1 MKVLIPILIG
11 LLVAGCEENNQSAK
25 EPPKASPS
33 DGEEDNST
41 KAVGKK
47 LTVEEKVVG
56 IYEMNGKRVE
66 LLENGRIKAAH
77 LSNVRNEE
85 ITWNTTGKEVHID
98 DKSFGGVVHKI
109 EANGDLTEIAKI
121 EDGKRTEFSKEEQVT
136 IKKIQYDAAAE
147 NKKHNVV
154 GTYVAKIE
162 EDAVLELT
170 LNNRNASTWKIVGRE
185 VHHGAV
191 MFDSK
196 TRRLEELSTKVY
208 RIEAN
213 GDLTEV
219 AKIEDGERTDLPKKD
234 QVTFKK
240 IK

>member
-1 MKVLIPILIG
+1 MIG

-47 LTVEEKVVG
+47 LTVEEQVVG
-56 IYEMNGKRVE
+56 IYEMNGKKVE
-66 LLENGRIKAAH
+66 LLENGRIKAEH

-85 ITWNTTGKEVHID
+85 ITWNITGKEVHID
-98 DKSFGGVVHKI
+98 DKSFGVVVHKI

-121 EDGKRTEFSKEEQVT
+121 E
-136 IKKIQYDAAAE
+136 
-147 NKKHNVV
+147 
-154 GTYVAKIE
+154 

-170 LNNRNASTWKIVGRE
+170 LNKRNASTWKIVGRE

-196 TRRLEELSTKVY
+196 TRRLEEWRTKVY